1 MGNRS
6 SRFCSRPYT
15 PFPLWLCPTGP
26 PAGSLC
32 ASCDAMAPFRPPQ
45 DSRGPEDGMQDVQVV
60 SASLL
65 RYSFRERRHHRP
77 DGPVGVAEGRS
88 RVAGLDFSELL
99 RRYREALGQAQSSQ
113 GKTVPGGGS
122 MAPKPGLIKVAAI
135 VIVVFLIFSGSL
147 VIIGPGQRGVVINF
161 GAVSPQVWDEGL
173 HFKIPIYQ
181 RVEKMDVR
189 VQKEQTEAE
198 AASKDLQDTRSTIA
212 VNFNIIPDKAGWVF
226 QHIGRGYNER
236 VIDPMT
242 QEVVKAVTARYT
254 AIELIT
260 NREKIRMEIKDIL
273 KARLLDYHIA
283 VVDVSIVNFKFSA
296 QFTQAIENKQT
307 AEQMA
312 LKASRD
318 LDRIKIE
325 AQQKIAAAQAEAE
338 SLRLQR
344 QNITSDLVE
353 LRRIEAMQ
361 QAIQKW
367 NGVLPQVTGGAMP
380 FIDAKSYTGK

>member
-1 MGNRS
+1 M
-6 SRFCSRPYT
+6 
-15 PFPLWLCPTGP
+15 
-26 PAGSLC
+26 
-32 ASCDAMAPFRPPQ
+32 
-45 DSRGPEDGMQDVQVV
+45 
-60 SASLL
+60 
-65 RYSFRERRHHRP
+65 
-77 DGPVGVAEGRS
+77 
-88 RVAGLDFSELL
+88 AGLDFSELL
-99 RRYREALGQAQSSQ
+99 RRYREALGQAQSSR
-113 GKTVPGGGS
+113 GKTVPGGGY
-122 MAPKPGLIKVAAI
+122 MGPKPGLIKVVAV
-135 VIVVFLIFSGSL
+135 VIVVFLVFSGSL

-161 GAVSPQVWDEGL
+161 GAVSPVVWDEGL
-173 HFKIPIYQ
+173 HFKIPVYQ

-189 VQKEQTEAE
+189 VQKEQTEAA
-198 AASKDLQDTRSTIA
+198 AASKDLQDTHSTIA

-226 QHIGRGYNER
+226 QNIGLGYKER
-236 VIDPMT
+236 VIDPVT
-242 QEVVKAVTARYT
+242 QEIVKAVTAKYT
-254 AIELIT
+254 ALELIT
-260 NREKIRMEIKDIL
+260 MREKVRTELKDML
-273 KARLLDYHIA
+273 RARLLDYNIA

-344 QNITSDLVE
+344 QNISSDLVE

-361 QAIQKW
+361 EAIRKW

>member
-1 MGNRS
+1 MG
-6 SRFCSRPYT
+6 
-15 PFPLWLCPTGP
+15 
-26 PAGSLC
+26 
-32 ASCDAMAPFRPPQ
+32 
-45 DSRGPEDGMQDVQVV
+45 
-60 SASLL
+60 
-65 RYSFRERRHHRP
+65 
-77 DGPVGVAEGRS
+77 
-88 RVAGLDFSELL
+88 
-99 RRYREALGQAQSSQ
+99 
-113 GKTVPGGGS
+113 
-122 MAPKPGLIKVAAI
+122 PKPGLIKVVAV

-161 GAVSPQVWDEGL
+161 GAVSPTVWDEGL
-173 HFKIPIYQ
+173 HFKIPVYQ

-189 VQKEQTEAE
+189 VQKEQTEAA
-198 AASKDLQDTRSTIA
+198 AASKDLQDTHSTIA

-226 QHIGRGYNER
+226 QNIGRGYNER
-236 VIDPMT
+236 VIDPVT

-254 AIELIT
+254 AVELIM
-260 NREKIRMEIKDIL
+260 NREKIRTEIKDLL
-273 KARLLDYHIA
+273 KARLLDYHIS

-361 QAIQKW
+361 EAIRKW

>member
-1 MGNRS
+1 M
-6 SRFCSRPYT
+6 
-15 PFPLWLCPTGP
+15 
-26 PAGSLC
+26 
-32 ASCDAMAPFRPPQ
+32 
-45 DSRGPEDGMQDVQVV
+45 
-60 SASLL
+60 
-65 RYSFRERRHHRP
+65 
-77 DGPVGVAEGRS
+77 
-88 RVAGLDFSELL
+88 AGLDFSELL

-122 MAPKPGLIKVAAI
+122 MVPKLGLVKFAAV
-135 VIVVFLIFSGSL
+135 VIVLFVVFSGSL
-147 VIIGPGQRGVVINF
+147 VIVGPGQRGVVLNF
-161 GAVSPQVWDEGL
+161 GAVSPNVWGEGL
-173 HFKIPIYQ
+173 HFKIPVYQ
-181 RVEKMDVR
+181 GVQKMDVR
-189 VQKEQTEAE
+189 VQKEVTEAA
-198 AASKDLQDTRSTIA
+198 AASKDLQDTHSTIA

-226 QHIGRGYNER
+226 QHIGLAYKER
-236 VIDPMT
+236 VIDPVT
-242 QEVVKAVTARYT
+242 QEIVKAVTAKYT
-254 AIELIT
+254 ALELIT
-260 NREKIRMEIKDIL
+260 MREKVRTELKEML
-273 KARLLDYHIA
+273 KARLLDYNIA

-325 AQQKIAAAQAEAE
+325 AQQKIAGAQAEAE

-344 QNITSDLVE
+344 QNITSELVE

-361 QAIQKW
+361 EAIRKW

>member
-1 MGNRS
+1 MG
-6 SRFCSRPYT
+6 
-15 PFPLWLCPTGP
+15 
-26 PAGSLC
+26 
-32 ASCDAMAPFRPPQ
+32 
-45 DSRGPEDGMQDVQVV
+45 
-60 SASLL
+60 
-65 RYSFRERRHHRP
+65 
-77 DGPVGVAEGRS
+77 
-88 RVAGLDFSELL
+88 
-99 RRYREALGQAQSSQ
+99 
-113 GKTVPGGGS
+113 
-122 MAPKPGLIKVAAI
+122 PKPGLIKVVAV

-161 GAVSPQVWDEGL
+161 GAVSPTVWDEGL
-173 HFKIPIYQ
+173 HFKIPVYQ

-189 VQKEQTEAE
+189 VQKEQTEAT
-198 AASKDLQDTRSTIA
+198 AASKDLQNTHSTIA

-226 QHIGRGYNER
+226 QNIGRGYNER
-236 VIDPMT
+236 VIDPVT

-254 AIELIT
+254 AVELIT
-260 NREKIRMEIKDIL
+260 NREKIRTEIKDLL
-273 KARLLDYHIA
+273 KARLLDYHIS

-361 QAIQKW
+361 EAIRKW

>member
-1 MGNRS
+1 MG
-6 SRFCSRPYT
+6 
-15 PFPLWLCPTGP
+15 
-26 PAGSLC
+26 
-32 ASCDAMAPFRPPQ
+32 
-45 DSRGPEDGMQDVQVV
+45 
-60 SASLL
+60 
-65 RYSFRERRHHRP
+65 
-77 DGPVGVAEGRS
+77 
-88 RVAGLDFSELL
+88 
-99 RRYREALGQAQSSQ
+99 
-113 GKTVPGGGS
+113 
-122 MAPKPGLIKVAAI
+122 PKPGMFKVAA
-135 VIVVFLIFSGSL
+135 VVVVVFLILSASV

-161 GAVSPQVWDEGL
+161 GAVSDQVWGEGL

-189 VQKEQTEAE
+189 VQKEQTDAE

-236 VIDPMT
+236 VIDPVT

-254 AIELIT
+254 AVELIT
-260 NREKIRMEIKDIL
+260 NREKIRAEIKDTL
-273 KARLLDYHIA
+273 KTRLLDYHIA

-296 QFTQAIENKQT
+296 QFAQAIENKQT

-344 QNITSDLVE
+344 QNVTAELVE

-361 QAIQKW
+361 EAIRKW

>member
-1 MGNRS
+1 M
-6 SRFCSRPYT
+6 
-15 PFPLWLCPTGP
+15 
-26 PAGSLC
+26 AGI
-32 ASCDAMAPFRPPQ
+32 
-45 DSRGPEDGMQDVQVV
+45 
-60 SASLL
+60 
-65 RYSFRERRHHRP
+65 
-77 DGPVGVAEGRS
+77 
-88 RVAGLDFSELL
+88 DFSELL

-122 MAPKPGLIKVAAI
+122 MVPKPGLIKFAAI
-135 VIVVFLIFSGSL
+135 VIVLVFVFSGSL
-147 VIIGPGQRGVVINF
+147 VIVGPGQRGVVLNF
-161 GAVSPQVWDEGL
+161 GAVSPNVWGEGL
-173 HFKIPIYQ
+173 HFKIPVYQ
-181 RVEKMDVR
+181 GVQKMDVR
-189 VQKEQTEAE
+189 VQKEVTEAA
-198 AASKDLQDTRSTIA
+198 AASKDLQDTHSTIA

-226 QHIGRGYNER
+226 QNIGLGYKER
-236 VIDPMT
+236 VIDPVT
-242 QEVVKAVTARYT
+242 QEIVKAVTAKYT
-254 AIELIT
+254 ALELIT
-260 NREKIRMEIKDIL
+260 MREKVRTELKEML
-273 KARLLDYHIA
+273 KARLLDYNIA

-361 QAIQKW
+361 EAIRKW
-367 NGVLPQVTGGAMP
+367 NGVMPNVTGGALP

>member
-1 MGNRS
+1 MG
-6 SRFCSRPYT
+6 
-15 PFPLWLCPTGP
+15 
-26 PAGSLC
+26 
-32 ASCDAMAPFRPPQ
+32 
-45 DSRGPEDGMQDVQVV
+45 
-60 SASLL
+60 
-65 RYSFRERRHHRP
+65 
-77 DGPVGVAEGRS
+77 
-88 RVAGLDFSELL
+88 
-99 RRYREALGQAQSSQ
+99 
-113 GKTVPGGGS
+113 
-122 MAPKPGLIKVAAI
+122 PKPGLIKVVAI
-135 VIVVFLIFSGSL
+135 VIVVFLFFSGSL

-161 GAVSPQVWDEGL
+161 GAVSPTVWGEGL

-189 VQKEQTEAE
+189 VQKEQTEAA
-198 AASKDLQDTRSTIA
+198 AASKDLQDTHSTIA

-226 QHIGRGYNER
+226 QNIGRGYNER
-236 VIDPMT
+236 VIDPVT

-254 AIELIT
+254 AVELIT
-260 NREKIRMEIKDIL
+260 NREKIRTEIKDLL
-273 KARLLDYHIA
+273 KSRLLDYHIS

-344 QNITSDLVE
+344 QNISADLVE

-361 QAIQKW
+361 EAIRKW

>member
-1 MGNRS
+1 M
-6 SRFCSRPYT
+6 
-15 PFPLWLCPTGP
+15 
-26 PAGSLC
+26 
-32 ASCDAMAPFRPPQ
+32 
-45 DSRGPEDGMQDVQVV
+45 
-60 SASLL
+60 
-65 RYSFRERRHHRP
+65 
-77 DGPVGVAEGRS
+77 
-88 RVAGLDFSELL
+88 AGLDFSELL

-122 MAPKPGLIKVAAI
+122 MVPKLGLVKFAAV
-135 VIVVFLIFSGSL
+135 VIVLFVVFSGSL
-147 VIIGPGQRGVVINF
+147 VIVGPGQRGVVLNF
-161 GAVSPQVWDEGL
+161 GAVSPNVWGEGL
-173 HFKIPIYQ
+173 HFKIPVYQ
-181 RVEKMDVR
+181 GVQKMDVR
-189 VQKEQTEAE
+189 VQKEVTEAA
-198 AASKDLQDTRSTIA
+198 AASKDLQDTHSTIA

-226 QHIGRGYNER
+226 QHIGLAYKER
-236 VIDPMT
+236 VIDPVT
-242 QEVVKAVTARYT
+242 QEIVKAVTAKYT
-254 AIELIT
+254 ALELIT
-260 NREKIRMEIKDIL
+260 MREKVRTELKDML
-273 KARLLDYHIA
+273 RARLLDYNIA

-325 AQQKIAAAQAEAE
+325 AQQKIAGAQAEAE

-344 QNITSDLVE
+344 QNITSELVE

-361 QAIQKW
+361 EAIRKW

>member
-1 MGNRS
+1 MG
-6 SRFCSRPYT
+6 
-15 PFPLWLCPTGP
+15 
-26 PAGSLC
+26 
-32 ASCDAMAPFRPPQ
+32 
-45 DSRGPEDGMQDVQVV
+45 
-60 SASLL
+60 
-65 RYSFRERRHHRP
+65 
-77 DGPVGVAEGRS
+77 
-88 RVAGLDFSELL
+88 
-99 RRYREALGQAQSSQ
+99 
-113 GKTVPGGGS
+113 
-122 MAPKPGLIKVAAI
+122 PKPGLIKVVAV

-161 GAVSPQVWDEGL
+161 GAVSPVVWDEGL
-173 HFKIPIYQ
+173 HFKIPVYQ

-189 VQKEQTEAE
+189 VQKEQTEAA
-198 AASKDLQDTRSTIA
+198 AASKDLQDTHSTIA
-212 VNFNIIPDKAGWVF
+212 VNFNILPDKAGWVF

-236 VIDPMT
+236 VIDPVT

-254 AIELIT
+254 AVELIT
-260 NREKIRMEIKDIL
+260 NREKIRTEIKELL
-273 KARLLDYHIA
+273 KARLLDYHIS

-344 QNITSDLVE
+344 QNITQDLVE

-361 QAIQKW
+361 EAIRKW

>member
-1 MGNRS
+1 MG
-6 SRFCSRPYT
+6 
-15 PFPLWLCPTGP
+15 
-26 PAGSLC
+26 
-32 ASCDAMAPFRPPQ
+32 
-45 DSRGPEDGMQDVQVV
+45 
-60 SASLL
+60 
-65 RYSFRERRHHRP
+65 
-77 DGPVGVAEGRS
+77 
-88 RVAGLDFSELL
+88 
-99 RRYREALGQAQSSQ
+99 
-113 GKTVPGGGS
+113 
-122 MAPKPGLIKVAAI
+122 PKPGLIKIVAV

-161 GAVSPQVWDEGL
+161 GAVSPTVWDEGL
-173 HFKIPIYQ
+173 HFKIPVYQ

-189 VQKEQTEAE
+189 VQKEQTEAA
-198 AASKDLQDTRSTIA
+198 AASKDLQDTHSTIA

-226 QHIGRGYNER
+226 QNIGRGYNER
-236 VIDPMT
+236 VIDPVT

-254 AIELIT
+254 AVELIT
-260 NREKIRMEIKDIL
+260 NREKIRTEIKDLL
-273 KARLLDYHIA
+273 KARLLDYHIS

-361 QAIQKW
+361 EAIRKW

>member
-1 MGNRS
+1 M
-6 SRFCSRPYT
+6 
-15 PFPLWLCPTGP
+15 
-26 PAGSLC
+26 
-32 ASCDAMAPFRPPQ
+32 
-45 DSRGPEDGMQDVQVV
+45 
-60 SASLL
+60 
-65 RYSFRERRHHRP
+65 
-77 DGPVGVAEGRS
+77 
-88 RVAGLDFSELL
+88 AGLDFSELL

-113 GKTVPGGGS
+113 GKTVPGGGY
-122 MAPKPGLIKVAAI
+122 MGPKPGLIKVVA
-135 VIVVFLIFSGSL
+135 VVVVLFVIFSGSL

-161 GAVSPQVWDEGL
+161 GAVSPEVWDEGL
-173 HFKIPIYQ
+173 HFKIPVYQ

-189 VQKEQTEAE
+189 VQKEQTEAA
-198 AASKDLQDTRSTIA
+198 AASKDLQDTHSTIA

-260 NREKIRMEIKDIL
+260 NREKVRVEIKDIL
-273 KARLLDYHIA
+273 KARLLDYHIS

>member
-1 MGNRS
+1 MG
-6 SRFCSRPYT
+6 
-15 PFPLWLCPTGP
+15 
-26 PAGSLC
+26 
-32 ASCDAMAPFRPPQ
+32 
-45 DSRGPEDGMQDVQVV
+45 
-60 SASLL
+60 
-65 RYSFRERRHHRP
+65 
-77 DGPVGVAEGRS
+77 
-88 RVAGLDFSELL
+88 
-99 RRYREALGQAQSSQ
+99 
-113 GKTVPGGGS
+113 
-122 MAPKPGLIKVAAI
+122 PKPGLIKVVAV
-135 VIVVFLIFSGSL
+135 VIVLFVIFSGSL
-147 VIIGPGQRGVVINF
+147 VIIGPGTRGVVINF
-161 GAVSPQVWDEGL
+161 GAVSPTVWGEGL
-173 HFKIPIYQ
+173 HFKIPVYQ

-189 VQKEQTEAE
+189 VQKEQTEAA
-198 AASKDLQDTRSTIA
+198 AASKDLQDTHSTIA
-212 VNFNIIPDKAGWVF
+212 VNFNILPDKAGWVF

-236 VIDPMT
+236 VIDPVT

-254 AIELIT
+254 AVELIT
-260 NREKIRMEIKDIL
+260 NREKIRTEIKELL

-344 QNITSDLVE
+344 QNITQDLVE

-361 QAIQKW
+361 EAIRKW

>member
-1 MGNRS
+1 MG
-6 SRFCSRPYT
+6 
-15 PFPLWLCPTGP
+15 
-26 PAGSLC
+26 
-32 ASCDAMAPFRPPQ
+32 
-45 DSRGPEDGMQDVQVV
+45 
-60 SASLL
+60 
-65 RYSFRERRHHRP
+65 
-77 DGPVGVAEGRS
+77 
-88 RVAGLDFSELL
+88 
-99 RRYREALGQAQSSQ
+99 
-113 GKTVPGGGS
+113 
-122 MAPKPGLIKVAAI
+122 PKPGLIKVVAVVI
-135 VIVVFLIFSGSL
+135 VIFVIFSGSL

-161 GAVSPQVWDEGL
+161 GAVSPVVWDEGL
-173 HFKIPIYQ
+173 HFKIPVYQ

-189 VQKEQTEAE
+189 VQKEQTEAA
-198 AASKDLQDTRSTIA
+198 AASKDLQDTHSTIA

-226 QHIGRGYNER
+226 QNIGRGYNER
-236 VIDPMT
+236 VIDPVT

-254 AIELIT
+254 AVELIT
-260 NREKIRMEIKDIL
+260 NREKIPTEIKELL
-273 KARLLDYHIA
+273 KARLLDYHIS

-344 QNITSDLVE
+344 QNITQDLVE

-361 QAIQKW
+361 EAIRKW

>member
-1 MGNRS
+1 
-6 SRFCSRPYT
+6 
-15 PFPLWLCPTGP
+15 
-26 PAGSLC
+26 
-32 ASCDAMAPFRPPQ
+32 
-45 DSRGPEDGMQDVQVV
+45 
-60 SASLL
+60 
-65 RYSFRERRHHRP
+65 
-77 DGPVGVAEGRS
+77 
-88 RVAGLDFSELL
+88 
-99 RRYREALGQAQSSQ
+99 
-113 GKTVPGGGS
+113 
-122 MAPKPGLIKVAAI
+122 
-135 VIVVFLIFSGSL
+135 
-147 VIIGPGQRGVVINF
+147 
-161 GAVSPQVWDEGL
+161 VWDEGL

-189 VQKEQTEAE
+189 VQKEQTEAA
-198 AASKDLQDTRSTIA
+198 AASKDLQDTHSTIA

-236 VIDPMT
+236 VIDPVT

-260 NREKIRMEIKDIL
+260 NREKIRAEIKDTL
-273 KARLLDYHIA
+273 KARLLDYQIS

-344 QNITSDLVE
+344 QNITQDLVE

-361 QAIQKW
+361 EAIRKW